1 MTMRI
6 KKGDKVVIIAGKE
19 KGKQGS
25 VSKVFLKEEKVIVE
39 GLNKVKKHIKPNQAE
54 PDGKIITKEAPI
66 HISNV
71 AFLDP
76 KTKKATKVA
85 YKIEDGKKTRI
96 CKKSSSVIK

>member
-1 MTMRI
+1 MRI